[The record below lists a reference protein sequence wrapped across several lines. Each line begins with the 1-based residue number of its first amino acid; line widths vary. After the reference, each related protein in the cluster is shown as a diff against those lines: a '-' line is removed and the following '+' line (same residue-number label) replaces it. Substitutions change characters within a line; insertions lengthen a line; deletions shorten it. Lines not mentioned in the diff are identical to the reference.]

1 MPRINCICDSD
12 EQFTVRNNKHKNY
25 STGRQCKPKVVEKHF
40 SEISKLSRA
49 EVGQI
54 RPKQETN
61 NWILLATNYDPNMR
75 RLIKKHFLDLHS
87 DNDFK
92 SIFPKNSIC
101 TVFKRSR
108 NLKEMLS
115 PSLHTKNKN
124 EKKFYIIQAGHSVIF
139 LEII

>member
-54 RPKQETN
+54 RPKKETN
-61 NWILLATNYDPNMR
+61 N
-75 RLIKKHFLDLHS
+75 
-87 DNDFK
+87 
-92 SIFPKNSIC
+92 
-101 TVFKRSR
+101 
-108 NLKEMLS
+108 
-115 PSLHTKNKN
+115 
-124 EKKFYIIQAGHSVIF
+124 
-139 LEII
+139 